1 MAIPRRDFLK
11 VASVTG
17 FAPATIPAII
27 LAAGASRRLGRPKQ
41 LVLHQGETLLRRAVA
56 AASACAPVVVVTGC
70 GSEAMAAELAG
81 LGVEVVF
88 NPRWEEGMA
97 SSIRAGVK
105 ALPPGVPGAL
115 FLVCDQ
121 PAVDA
126 ALVAKLLAAWK
137 GEPVAC
143 AYGGVRG
150 IPAIL
155 PARVFPGLLALEGD
169 RGARGFLQGEDV
181 VEVPFEQGAWDVDE
195 PGDL

>member
-1 MAIPRRDFLK
+1 ML
-11 VASVTG
+11 
-17 FAPATIPAII
+17 PAVI

-41 LVLHQGETLLRRAVA
+41 LERYGGVSLLRRAVA
-56 AASACAPVVVVTGC
+56 AVGACSPVLVVTGC
-70 GSEAMAAELAG
+70 RAADMEAELRG
-81 LGVEVVF
+81 LDVRVVP
-88 NPRWEEGMA
+88 NPGWEEGMA
-97 SSIRAGVK
+97 SSIRAGVR
-105 ALPPGVPGAL
+105 ALDPGVEGAL

-126 ALVAKLLAAWK
+126 ALVARLLARWK

-155 PARVFPGLLALEGD
+155 PARAFPELLALAGD
-169 RGARGFLQGEDV
+169 RGARGLLQGPGV
-181 VEVPFEQGAWDVDE
+181 AEVPFPEGAWDVDE